1 MTFEF
6 KNFLGQTVSFSSD
19 TEPFFLL
26 GLDCN
31 SIGTSADTYQPMGIH
46 GQKTRVVRYNPRTIV
61 ATFGII
67 GIEDNRYS
75 TKRLQKMWQEIGR
88 IMLPDHDGTIT
99 VENEIGTYR
108 ITARP
113 LSLPDMEKVLIS
125 YGKFKVEFVADNP
138 FWISTERFIK
148 KIGQLQKKACYPL
161 SWPLCYG
168 TFETEAIINNDTN
181 LRLPMKIEITNEAE
195 FIKIIN
201 LTTEEFIQINKALS
215 KNQTMTVDTEDCSV
229 VIRTFDDNGNLINE
243 ENANYRLTVDSTPDM
258 MLDFGQNHI
267 IIENGVS
274 GEGSVATITYNRRL
288 VVI

>member
-1 MTFEF
+1 MTFTFE
-6 KNFLGQTVSFSSD
+6 NFLGQTVSFSSD

-31 SIGTSADTYQPMGIH
+31 SIGTSADTYQPMGTH
-46 GQKTRVVRYNPRTIV
+46 GQKTRVILYNPRTIV
-61 ATFGII
+61 AAFGII

-99 VENEIGTYR
+99 VENEIGIYR

-125 YGKFKVEFVADNP
+125 YGRFKVEFVADNP

-229 VIRTFDDNGNLINE
+229 VIRTFDDDGNLINE

-274 GEGSVATITYNRRL
+274 GEGSVATITYSRRL

>member
-1 MTFEF
+1 MTFTFE
-6 KNFLGQTVSFSSD
+6 NFIGQTVSFGSD

-26 GLDCN
+26 GFDGN
-31 SIGTSADTYQPMGIH
+31 SIGTSSDTYQPMGAH
-46 GQKTRVVRYNPRTIV
+46 GQKTRNVRYNPRPMI
-61 ATFGII
+61 ATFGIV

-75 TKRLQKMWQEIGR
+75 PKRLREMWQKIGKV
-88 IMLPDHDGTIT
+88 MLPDHDGTIT
-99 VENEIGTYR
+99 IENEIGTYR

-113 LSLPDMEKVLIS
+113 LALPDIEKVLIS

-138 FWISTERFIK
+138 FWISTERFVK
-148 KIGQLQKKACYPL
+148 KIGQLQKNACYPL
-161 SWPLCYG
+161 SWPLRYG

-181 LRLPMKIEITNEAE
+181 LLLPMKIEITNEAE

-201 LTTEEFIQINKALS
+201 LTTEEFIQIDKALG

-229 VIRTFDDNGNLINE
+229 VIRTVDDDGNLISE

-258 MLDFGQNHI
+258 MLDFGKNHI

-274 GEGSVATITYNRRL
+274 GEGSVATITYSRRL

>member
-1 MTFEF
+1 MTFKF

-46 GQKTRVVRYNPRTIV
+46 GQKTRTVLYNPRTIV

-138 FWISTERFIK
+138 FWETETKFVCR
-148 KIGQLQKKACYPL
+148 IGEVVKNAKYPL
-161 SWPLCYG
+161 TYPIVYG
-168 TFETEAIINNDTN
+168 KFFTEAIIDNDTN
-181 LRLPMKIEITNEAE
+181 LQLPIVFEITTEAP
-195 FIKIIN
+195 FIKITN
-201 LTTEEFIQINKALS
+201 LTTGEFIQIDKALG

-229 VIRTFDDNGNLINE
+229 VIRTFDDDGNLINE
-243 ENANYRLTVDSTPDM
+243 ENANYRLTIDSTPDM
-258 MLDFGQNHI
+258 TLIQGINKFE
-267 IIENGVS
+267 IENGAADNKVLAS
-274 GEGSVATITYNRRL
+274 MTYRKRL

>member
-1 MTFEF
+1 MIFTFE
-6 KNFLGQTVSFSSD
+6 NFLGQTVSFSSD

-26 GLDCN
+26 GFDGN
-31 SIGTSADTYQPMGIH
+31 SIGTTADNYQPMGAH
-46 GQKTRVVRYNPRTIV
+46 GQKTREVRYNPRPII

-75 TKRLQKMWQEIGR
+75 AKRLQKMWQEIGR

-108 ITARP
+108 IIARL

-168 TFETEAIINNDTN
+168 AFETEAIIDNDTN

-201 LTTEEFIQINKALS
+201 LTTKEFIQIDKALG
-215 KNQTMTVDTEDCSV
+215 KNQSMTVDTEDCSV
-229 VIRTFDDNGNLINE
+229 VIRTFDDDRNLISE

-258 MLDFGQNHI
+258 MLDFGKNHI
-267 IIENGVS
+267 IVENGVS
-274 GEGSVATITYNRRL
+274 GEYPAATITYNRRL